1 MLIIW
6 TANGQH
12 LLLLYLTGFV
22 VVLLVLFLL
31 FLELRTSLVSL
42 ASTIVKQAT
51 KQLALHLLLICLV
64 SYLWI
69 RLPTL
74 FALFSFFPLLFLLLQ
89 FLTHFHTFALHL
101 RYMHSFVRAAP
112 QRITCQKWWLAN
124 NTHEAIVQPT
134 DDKWF
139 HSTDCLLPALCVR
152 TRRRLWDNWGTTT
165 VWAGYAALAVSAR
178 ERGFHICVCLC
189 ACECWRA
196 HGGMRR
202 EWQRLLREAPALV
215 YICAGGEEK
224 RCQL

>member
-22 VVLLVLFLL
+22 VVVLVLLLL
-31 FLELRTSLVSL
+31 FLSCVQVLSHSRQQLLSKQRNSWRFTCCWFACFLFMNPTSNTVC
-42 ASTIVKQAT
+42 TVF
-51 KQLALHLLLICLV
+51 
-64 SYLWI
+64 
-69 RLPTL
+69 
-74 FALFSFFPLLFLLLQ
+74 FAPLLSLLLQ

-139 HSTDCLLPALCVR
+139 HSTDSLLPALCVR

-165 VWAGYAALAVSAR
+165 VWAAYAALAVSAR
-178 ERGFHICVCLC
+178 ERGLPICVCV
-189 ACECWRA
+189 CECWRA
-196 HGGMRR
+196 
-202 EWQRLLREAPALV
+202 QEA
-215 YICAGGEEK
+215 CEESGSAW
-224 RCQL
+224 